1 MEQNIKKFK
10 INTDSP
16 LKMAS
21 KFPNI
26 DKISP
31 IKKSIFKKKID
42 YVNGL
47 LKKSVSMDSFFDSK
61 NYNLRNKEK
70 SLFLSKKAKKF
81 NTGNMS
87 FKKGNKLNNIYSSYK
102 NKINEQEKNK
112 KNKII
117 KISLAEDKNKT
128 VFNKIVESIEK
139 IKKESQ
145 KTYNIIKKNEK
156 KTNFLKIRNYT
167 NWERFKLKSAGHK
180 LREEGGNNSKLM
192 ESFISPM
199 AYKPTD
205 EEINAKIPRTT
216 NNISSSFRRDINFKN
231 NEGINNKVIFIQK
244 TKKKMYHKRNL
255 NITKEQ
261 LDNNFFKAGII
272 TNLWRRTGFLRET
285 EMQIND
291 IFNKIKLILDNIDY
305 FKVSYFNNGNFYAAF
320 DNMENMNQVEMNL
333 AFEELCFLLIDLVPK
348 LLLKFYDELD
358 RILYIKVPDI
368 EEEMEKIPTSER
380 ECLDFNSAFL
390 NSVSIYFTG
399 CAGVFKEI
407 IKRIE
412 YFKFSDKEF
421 LLIDNYLDLARFD
434 INKINS
440 MSGIYIDKMKKD
452 EKIVEKIEMGLGT
465 RKKKYNI
472 GGDVLERA
480 HKRHSKNFRDES
492 KLERINSSLNLRSN
506 LYGLDE
512 KRKKF
517 ILMRRTKNLD
527 ILNQPIIANMM
538 KYFNDN
544 IKSQIIS
551 QQVFERYKLM
561 ERQAQKVVVSKND

>member
-1 MEQNIKKFK
+1 MEQKIKKFK
-10 INTDSP
+10 LNTDSP
-16 LKMAS
+16 LKMTS
-21 KFPNI
+21 KFPSI
-26 DKISP
+26 EKISP

-42 YVNGL
+42 YVNGF

-87 FKKGNKLNNIYSSYK
+87 FKKGNKSNNIFSSYK
-102 NKINEQEKNK
+102 NKINEQEKK

-145 KTYNIIKKNEK
+145 KAYNIIKKNEK

-167 NWERFKLKSAGHK
+167 NWQRVNLKSAGHK
-180 LREEGGNNSKLM
+180 LREESGNNSKLM
-192 ESFISPM
+192 DSFISPM

-205 EEINAKIPRTT
+205 EEINSKIPRTT
-216 NNISSSFRRDINFKN
+216 SNISGSFRRDINYQN

-305 FKVSYFNNGNFYAAF
+305 FKVSYFNNANFYAAF
-320 DNMENMNQVEMNL
+320 DNMENMNQAEMNL

-358 RILYIKVPDI
+358 RILYLKIPDI

-380 ECLDFNSAFL
+380 ECLDLNSAFL

-399 CAGVFKEI
+399 CAGIFKEI

-412 YFKFSDKEF
+412 YYKFSDKDY

-440 MSGIYIDKMKKD
+440 MSGIYIDKMKND
-452 EKIVEKIEMGLGT
+452 EKIVEKIEMGLGI

-480 HKRHSKNFRDES
+480 HKRHSKNFRDET
-492 KLERINSSLNLRSN
+492 KLERINSSLNLRSD

-561 ERQAQKVVVSKND
+561 ERQSQKVVVSKNE